1 MTSPD
6 WPEPVIRPMTE
17 LPRDAYLR
25 IARGYTSPAKYVI
38 RKEESLER
46 TTITV
51 ERQPLA
57 EPYVK
62 RWPNSEADLANY
74 ARIVAGDGLSLG
86 AYVGETL
93 IGIAIATVT
102 AWNGTLWVW
111 DLEVDASWHGCGIGR
126 RLVDRLAAIGTER
139 GLRVMLVDVQ
149 NTNAN
154 AIAFYYR
161 TGFVLDGIDL
171 SHYSN
176 QDVTQGEVAF
186 FMKRYLA

>member
-1 MTSPD
+1 MP
-6 WPEPVIRPMTE
+6 PE
-17 LPRDAYLR
+17 AYRR
-25 IARGYTSPAKYVI
+25 IAIGYSSPAKYVI
-38 RKEESLER
+38 QKEENPER
-46 TTITV
+46 ITITI

-62 RWPNSEADLANY
+62 RWPNSDNDLATY
-74 ARIVAGDGLSLG
+74 ARIVAEEGLSLG
-86 AYVGETL
+86 AYDGDLLVGL
-93 IGIAIATVT
+93 IIAKVT

-111 DLEVDASWHGCGIGR
+111 DLEVDEAWRGHGIGR
-126 RLVDRLAAIGTER
+126 RLIEGLAAIGTER

-149 NTNAN
+149 STNAN

-176 QDVTQGEVAF
+176 HDVTQGEVEF
-186 FMKRYLA
+186 SMKRYLA

>member
-1 MTSPD
+1 MSSSD
-6 WPEPVIRPMTE
+6 QPEPVIRPLTE
-17 LPRDAYLR
+17 LQADAYRRLA
-25 IARGYTSPAKYVI
+25 IGYTSPAKYVI
-38 RKEESLER
+38 RKEESPER
-46 TTITV
+46 IAFTI

-62 RWPNSEADLANY
+62 RWPNSDKDLESY
-74 ARIVAGDGLSLG
+74 ARIVAEDGLSLG
-86 AYVGETL
+86 AYDGDDLVG
-93 IGIAIATVT
+93 IVIAKAQTE
-102 AWNGTLWVW
+102 NGTLWVW
-111 DLEVDASWHGCGIGR
+111 DLEVDAAWRGHGIGR
-126 RLVDRLAAIGTER
+126 RLIERLANTGKKR
-139 GLRVMLVDVQ
+139 GLRVILVDVQ

-161 TGFVLDGIDL
+161 TGFVLDGFDL

>member
-1 MTSPD
+1 MPPD
-6 WPEPVIRPMTE
+6 RPEPVLRRLTE
-17 LPRDAYLR
+17 LPREAYLR
-25 IARGYTSPAKYVI
+25 IATGYTSPAKYAV

-46 TTITV
+46 TTITI
-51 ERQPLA
+51 ERQPLP

-62 RWPNSEADLANY
+62 RWPNSDNDLAAY

-86 AYVGETL
+86 AYDGETL
-93 IGIAIATVT
+93 VGVIIATVT

-111 DLEVDASWHGCGIGR
+111 DLEVGEAWRGRGLGR
-126 RLVDRLAAIGTER
+126 RLVDRLAALGAER

-161 TGFVLDGIDL
+161 AGFVLDGIDL

-176 QDVTQGEVAF
+176 QDVTQGEVAL